1 MLHPKTIFLLLCLA
15 VLSINCENDVKPKI
29 EPIVLVHGGAG
40 TIAESSITGKV
51 KGVTLAVR
59 MGYKALQ
66 KTGSVLDA
74 VQEAVRSMELDDH
87 FNAGYGSVLSWNGE
101 VEMDAAI
108 QNGADL
114 SCGCVSVL
122 KNILSPIS
130 VARMVMEKSR
140 HNYLAGEGAMQFA
153 RCKDVEILPDGTLVT
168 EKSKIAL
175 ENFKKAMSNSTLRN
189 NLSWSDLT
197 FGEPGTVG
205 AVAID
210 AEGNI
215 AAATSTG
222 GMTGK
227 LPGRVGDSP
236 IIGGGTIA
244 DNQFVGVSATGHGET
259 FMRYTVAQK
268 ILALI
273 EFKGFSAQQASE
285 KVLNDM
291 TARFNETGGVVSID
305 AKGGVGIHFT
315 SKHMAWAYRRGSEMH
330 YGITPGEDNVEEVK

>member
-1 MLHPKTIFLLLCLA
+1 MKFK
-15 VLSINCENDVKPKI
+15 SDKPKI

-40 TIAESSITGKV
+40 TIAATSITPKV

-59 MGYKALQ
+59 MGYKALE
-66 KTGSVLDA
+66 KTGNVLDA

-87 FNAGYGSVLSWNGE
+87 FNAGYGSVLNWNGD

-108 QNGADL
+108 MNGADL
-114 SCGCVSVL
+114 NCGSVSVL

-140 HNYLAGEGAMQFA
+140 HKYLAGEGAMQFA
-153 RCKDVEILPDGTLVT
+153 RCKDVEVLPDGTLVT
-168 EKSKIAL
+168 EKSQIAL
-175 ENFKKAMSNSTLRN
+175 ENFKKAMGNSTLRKSM
-189 NLSWSDLT
+189 SWSDLT

-215 AAATSTG
+215 AAATST
-222 GMTGK
+222 
-227 LPGRVGDSP
+227 LPGRIGDSP

-259 FMRYTVAQK
+259 FIRYTVAQK

-291 TARFNETGGVVSID
+291 TARFNETGGVISID
-305 AKGGVGIHFT
+305 ANGDVGIHFT
-315 SKHMAWAYRRGSEMH
+315 SKHMAWAYRKGSEMH
-330 YGITPGEDNVEEVK
+330 YGITPGEDNVEEIK

>member
-1 MLHPKTIFLLLCLA
+1 MKH
-15 VLSINCENDVKPKI
+15 KI
-29 EPIVLVHGGAG
+29 EPIVIVHGGAG
-40 TIAESSITGKV
+40 TVPANSVTGKM

-66 KTGSVLDA
+66 KTGNVLDA

-87 FNAGYGSVLSWNGE
+87 FNAGYGSVLSWAGE
-101 VEMDAAI
+101 VEMDASI
-108 QNGADL
+108 MNGADL
-114 SCGCVSVL
+114 DCGSVSVL
-122 KNILSPIS
+122 KNILSSIT
-130 VARMVMEKSR
+130 VARLVMEKSR
-140 HNYLAGEGAMQFA
+140 HKYLAGEGAMDFA
-153 RCKDVEILPDGTLVT
+153 RCKDVEILPDGSLVT

-175 ENFKKAMSNSTLRN
+175 EEFKNAMSNSTFRK

-210 AEGNI
+210 ADGNI

-227 LPGRVGDSP
+227 LPGRIGDSP
-236 IIGGGTIA
+236 IIGAGTIA

-259 FMRYTVAQK
+259 FIRYTVAQK

-273 EFKGFSAQQASE
+273 EFKGFSAQKATE

-305 AKGGVGIHFT
+305 AKGKVGIHFT

-330 YGITPGEDNVEEVK
+330 YGLMPGEDNVEVAK

>member
-1 MLHPKTIFLLLCLA
+1 MIRIPFK
-15 VLSINCENDVKPKI
+15 VKPEI

-40 TIAESSITGKV
+40 TIQPSSITGKV

-59 MGYKALQ
+59 MGYKALR
-66 KTGSVLDA
+66 KTGSVVDA
-74 VQEAVRSMELDDH
+74 VQEAVRSMELDDN
-87 FNAGYGSVLSWNGE
+87 FNAGYGAVLTWDGE

-122 KNILSPIS
+122 KNILSPIT
-130 VARMVMEKSR
+130 VARLVMDTSI

-153 RCKDVEILPDGTLVT
+153 RGKDVEILPDGTLVT

-175 ENFKKAMSNSTLRN
+175 ENFKNAMNNTLRS

-210 AEGNI
+210 ADGNI

-227 LPGRVGDSP
+227 LPGRIGDSP

-291 TARFNETGGVVSID
+291 TARFNETGGVISID
-305 AKGGVGIHFT
+305 ANGEVGIHFT
-315 SKHMAWAYRRGSEMH
+315 SRHMAWAYRRGGKMH
-330 YGITPGEDNVEEVK
+330 YGITPGEDNVEEIR